1 MNILGSIGVGFGQIL
16 FSNVVLVCGQ
26 WVVMEEG
33 VVWGIGNKVV
43 IFVVVG
49 EVVIRWIVFDR
60 VNVVVIFG
68 LSFGFGVWYD

>member
-1 MNILGSIGVGFGQIL
+1 
-16 FSNVVLVCGQ
+16 
-26 WVVMEEG
+26 MEEG

-68 LSFGFGVWYD
+68 LSFGFGVWYDWKF

>member
-1 MNILGSIGVGFGQIL
+1 
-16 FSNVVLVCGQ
+16 
-26 WVVMEEG
+26 MEEG

-68 LSFGFGVWYD
+68 LSLVLVFGMIENVKVFIIIYMFYIY